1 MRLDRWMSA
10 MLSNLVHNFL
20 NIPCENLRQW
30 STVING
36 WKINN
41 KYTAKI
47 KMKKMPSSFHSP
59 FFFCK
64 HPKFTPSRSDTSNFA
79 FQSANNAR
87 HRRHRSMHIDAGS
100 INIYIFVAREISIHG
115 RRFNPSHYQEYL
127 SNQLQPLLNPP
138 FLLFFFFETVSTLFF
153 FHFFISSRWKF
164 FEFFV
169 SSRSARFHRHR
180 SPICPSPLIPP
191 IPSMRL
197 NRLLRVDWTT
207 ARQETE

>member
-1 MRLDRWMSA
+1 MDERNA
-10 MLSNLVHNFL
+10 FQ
-20 NIPCENLRQW
+20 PCTQFSEYSLW
-30 STVING
+30 KSSSMING
-36 WKINN
+36 YQWLKDQQQIHREDKNE
-41 KYTAKI
+41 KDAI
-47 KMKKMPSSFHSP
+47 LFP
-59 FFFCK
+59 FPLFFCK

-138 FLLFFFFETVSTLFF
+138 FLLFLFFETVSTLFF
-153 FHFFISSRWKF
+153 FHFFISSQWKF
-164 FEFFV
+164 FKFFV

-180 SPICPSPLIPP
+180 SPICPSPPIPP